1 MSQQEED
8 VHSDKELE
16 MVKECEHG
24 NLEKQVRECEMEILK
39 LLLEEQQSQ
48 NEQLN
53 EYQYSQRIGAMDS
66 PSRKLPYKDDSFQF
80 MTSSQPETQ
89 VENNTK
95 VITLGKTN
103 TRENNL
109 EGEISKSNFK
119 NEDQMVGDPQD
130 LIIVN
135 NVLQARVERLH
146 AQKLALDRK
155 VNHLWQKL
163 QRVQNMDDQ
172 SESYS
177 ELLQNGHLETQEFQ
191 AQVQQ
196 DVEMQNDDEQDYLKM
211 TQQERL
217 TILVQALCEAYKSC
231 QIERE
236 ELKQTIQDDTILLH
250 KLNEQNDK
258 LMEELQ
264 YYVDPL
270 KNNYEFDDQLFS
282 FSLFDVL
289 KQIDG
294 FIFKFYSSYKHAQ
307 LLVLFVVLL
316 VLC

>member
-1 MSQQEED
+1 MFSQ
-8 VHSDKELE
+8 
-16 MVKECEHG
+16 
-24 NLEKQVRECEMEILK
+24 
-39 LLLEEQQSQ
+39 
-48 NEQLN
+48 
-53 EYQYSQRIGAMDS
+53 
-66 PSRKLPYKDDSFQF
+66 
-80 MTSSQPETQ
+80 
-89 VENNTK
+89 TK
-95 VITLGKTN
+95 NQKNIPG
-103 TRENNL
+103 ENL
-109 EGEISKSNFK
+109 EGEISKRKLK
-119 NEDQMVGDPQD
+119 NEVIIAGDPQD

-146 AQKLALDRK
+146 AQKVALDRK
-155 VNHLWQKL
+155 VNYLWQKL
-163 QRVQNMDDQ
+163 QRVQNINDQ
-172 SESYS
+172 NESYS
-177 ELLQNGHLETQEFQ
+177 KLLQNGHLEQSAHDFQ
-191 AQVQQ
+191 AQVQ
-196 DVEMQNDDEQDYLKM
+196 DVELQNDDEQDYLKM

-264 YYVDPL
+264 FYKDLQKQY
-270 KNNYEFDDQLFS
+270 YEFDDQFFT